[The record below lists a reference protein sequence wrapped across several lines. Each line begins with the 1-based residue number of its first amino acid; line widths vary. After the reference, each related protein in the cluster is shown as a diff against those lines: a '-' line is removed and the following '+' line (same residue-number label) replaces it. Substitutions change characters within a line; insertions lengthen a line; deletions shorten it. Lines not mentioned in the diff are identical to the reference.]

1 MAKKDH
7 FIEKVSHLFI
17 EYGAKTFTMD
27 DIAKEFSMSKKTLY
41 QQFKNKDELLE
52 AVLDFQL
59 EQMSKGLLLHI
70 KNTDTNPIQK
80 FLMREEKLNKMT
92 EANKNAFIKQLKKYY
107 PELYNRQVIK
117 ITEVISE
124 ILINNIEKGRAEG
137 LYRTD
142 FDAEQYAKYFLL
154 LAFSY
159 DESPILEKEQEDH
172 NLRRCEYSESI
183 INFYLDAIMTEKGR
197 EVFQKS
203 KKEINL

>member
-70 KNTDTNPIQK
+70 KNTDTNPH
-80 FLMREEKLNKMT
+80 
-92 EANKNAFIKQLKKYY
+92 LK
-107 PELYNRQVIK
+107 I
-117 ITEVISE
+117 
-124 ILINNIEKGRAEG
+124 
-137 LYRTD
+137 
-142 FDAEQYAKYFLL
+142 
-154 LAFSY
+154 
-159 DESPILEKEQEDH
+159 
-172 NLRRCEYSESI
+172 
-183 INFYLDAIMTEKGR
+183 LDARGKAQRNDGGE
-197 EVFQKS
+197 
-203 KKEINL
+203 